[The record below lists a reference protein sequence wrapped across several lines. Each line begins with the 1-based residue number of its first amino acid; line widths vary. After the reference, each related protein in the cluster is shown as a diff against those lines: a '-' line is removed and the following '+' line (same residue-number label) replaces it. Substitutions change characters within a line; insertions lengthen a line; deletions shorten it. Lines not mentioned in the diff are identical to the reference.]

1 MTDEDKKNF
10 FADSVPSPP
19 DFAESMPWA
28 AKDSLAKEE
37 SERFGELDDLQKQ
50 HVANNITWLKTYG
63 IVVMVM
69 TVVFTV
75 IFGVSLIVWSLHY
88 ILPESCLWLSAD
100 QLSKIQSVLFS
111 GGMGAIV
118 SSIIKNQ
125 LDNTKGKPE
134 SR

>member
-1 MTDEDKKNF
+1 MTEEAKKNF
-10 FADSVPSPP
+10 FADSVPPPP

-50 HVANNITWLKTYG
+50 RVANNVAWLKTYG
-63 IVVMVM
+63 IVVMIM
-69 TVVFTV
+69 TIVFTT

-88 ILPESCLWLSAD
+88 ILPEKCLWLTAE

-118 SSIIKNQ
+118 SSIIKKQ
-125 LDNTKGKPE
+125 LDSTKG
-134 SR
+134 